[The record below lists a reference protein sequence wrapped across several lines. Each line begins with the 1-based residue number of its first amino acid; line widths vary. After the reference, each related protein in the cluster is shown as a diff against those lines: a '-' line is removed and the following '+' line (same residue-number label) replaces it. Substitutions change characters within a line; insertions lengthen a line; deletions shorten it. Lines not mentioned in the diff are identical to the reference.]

1 MAYQKIAE
9 ATGDLISN
17 NIAKKFTKIWK
28 NSEKKNSET
37 VTNENDKE
45 IPKIDI
51 YLQKE
56 ERKLLVSDINIIVK
70 WWMA

>member
-28 NSEKKNSET
+28 NSQKKNSET
-37 VTNENDKE
+37 VTNEDDKE

>member
-28 NSEKKNSET
+28 NSQKKNSET
-37 VTNENDKE
+37 VTNEDDKE

-51 YLQKE
+51 YLQRE

>member
-28 NSEKKNSET
+28 NSQKKNSET